1 MALVNAHSIQC
12 GGIIAAGQGT
22 RLRRDGW
29 PMPKP
34 LVPVAGKPLIEHV
47 IRNYLAAGIRTLT
60 IIFNEED
67 SACETWV
74 RSQFP
79 QLDLQILVKTTASSL
94 ESFLEVSSRL
104 GSGSALISTVDAF
117 CPQPDFLTF
126 FKAIESFSSETL
138 VLAVTPFVADE
149 RPLWV
154 TMNENGK
161 VTNLGGDSGEAVTG
175 GLYVVPESFRQRSIP
190 KGLNR
195 LRDFL
200 IWLVSKGVP
209 TYGIQIETV
218 IDVDRAE
225 DVQLADALG
234 THPTSHYIE

>member
-79 QLDLQILVKTTASSL
+79 QLDLQIIVKTTASSL

-149 RPLWV
+149 KPLWV

-195 LRDFL
+195 LREFL
-200 IWLVSKGVP
+200 TWVVNMGVP

-225 DVQLADALG
+225 DVKLADALG
-234 THPTSHYIE
+234 PIQPPHE

>member
-1 MALVNAHSIQC
+1 MAFVNAHSIQC

-47 IRNYLAAGIRTLT
+47 IRNYLAANIRSLT

-67 SACETWV
+67 SACETWI

-79 QLDLQILVKTTASSL
+79 KLDLRILVKTTASSL
-94 ESFLEVSSRL
+94 ESFQEVSSRL
-104 GSGSALISTVDAF
+104 GTGRAIISTVDAF
-117 CPQPDFLTF
+117 CPQPDFLIF
-126 FKAIESFSSETL
+126 VQAIESFPPDAL
-138 VLAVTPFVADE
+138 LLAVTPFVADE

-154 TMNENGK
+154 TMDENGK
-161 VTNLGGDSGEAVTG
+161 VTELGGDSGNVVTA
-175 GLYVVPESFRQRSIP
+175 GLYVVPESFRQGSMP
-190 KGLNR
+190 KELNR
-195 LRDFL
+195 LREFL
-200 IWLVSKGVP
+200 AWLVNKGVP

-218 IDVDRAE
+218 IDVDRDE
-225 DVQLADALG
+225 DVKLAEALG
-234 THPTSHYIE
+234 THQTFT

>member
-1 MALVNAHSIQC
+1 MALMNVPSIQC

-47 IRNYLAAGIRTLT
+47 IRNYLAANITTLT

-67 SACETWV
+67 SECETWT

-117 CPQPDFLTF
+117 CPQPDFLKF
-126 FKAIESFSSETL
+126 VKAIECFSPETL

-149 RPLWV
+149 KPLWV

-161 VTNLGGDSGEAVTG
+161 VTKLGGDSGEAVTA
-175 GLYVVPESFRQRSIP
+175 GLYVVPESFRKFSIP
-190 KGLNR
+190 QELNR

-200 IWLVSKGVP
+200 TWFVNTGAP
-209 TYGIQIETV
+209 TYGIPIETV

-225 DVQLADALG
+225 DVTLAEALSA
-234 THPTSHYIE
+234 HPTSTFIE

>member
-1 MALVNAHSIQC
+1 M
-12 GGIIAAGQGT
+12 
-22 RLRRDGW
+22 
-29 PMPKP
+29 
-34 LVPVAGKPLIEHV
+34 
-47 IRNYLAAGIRTLT
+47 
-60 IIFNEED
+60 
-67 SACETWV
+67 
-74 RSQFP
+74 
-79 QLDLQILVKTTASSL
+79 KTTASSL

-126 FKAIESFSSETL
+126 VKAIESFSSEAL
-138 VLAVTPFVADE
+138 LLAVTPFVADE

-154 TMNENGK
+154 TMNENGRITK
-161 VTNLGGDSGEAVTG
+161 LGGDFGEAVTG

-195 LRDFL
+195 LREFL
-200 IWLVSKGVP
+200 TWLVNMGVP
-209 TYGIQIETV
+209 TYGIQIEKV

-225 DVQLADALG
+225 DVKLAEALG